1 MRRLSRVHLFTIPW
15 SVDSQAPLSMKF
27 LSQEYWI
34 GLPFPTSGCLPD
46 PGIEPASPVL
56 ASRFFTTAPLRK
68 PKNNKTTPCV
78 CVCVCVCVFVCIPC
92 VDKPSM

>member
-1 MRRLSRVHLFTIPW
+1 MLSRVQLFMIPW

-68 PKNNKTTPCV
+68 PKNNKTTLCV
-78 CVCVCVCVFVCIPC
+78 CVWVCVFVCIPC